1 MLPHILH
8 IILYL
13 KGFQDEPSDELDP
26 HLNNTRELLGQTWH
40 KIEELSIP

>member
-1 MLPHILH
+1 MKHILGTNFLLKVYAATVHILH

-26 HLNNTRELLGQTWH
+26 PQ
-40 KIEELSIP
+40 